1 MKDPNND
8 IIDVAATLRTDA
20 DRLRRAVDIDLD
32 TVDDDYNATV
42 IELSDAINDVIFDA
56 LKEGRLSDDILRA
69 LNEVG
74 NILVSRTQDYDEFK
88 E

>member
-8 IIDVAATLRTDA
+8 IIDVAATLRT
-20 DRLRRAVDIDLD
+20 AVEIND
-32 TVDDDYNATV
+32 TEDDYNATV
-42 IELSDAINDVIFDA
+42 IELSDTINDVVFNA

>member
-8 IIDVAATLRTDA
+8 IIDVAATLRT
-20 DRLRRAVDIDLD
+20 AVEIVN
-32 TVDDDYNATV
+32 TEDDYNATV
-42 IELSDAINDVIFDA
+42 AELSDTINDVIFNA